1 MNTTSY
7 PFLVDMDIDSV
18 STERSF
24 LEFLCGQPR
33 EPDWTTGILYGIEG
47 WEEQDIHEIKQ
58 VSTCQYGL
66 RSYARS
72 AWITKRTSYT
82 CACGCLR

>member
-1 MNTTSY
+1 M
-7 PFLVDMDIDSV
+7 

-24 LEFLCGQPR
+24 LEFVYGQPR
-33 EPDWTTGILYGIEG
+33 EPDWTAGILYGIEG
-47 WEEQDIHEIKQ
+47 CEEPDIHEIKQ